1 MGIITAAPGLSRG
14 LSEKVRAKRP
24 VAGLALGRCQ
34 TVTAGMMAL
43 ITMPAPTLQGEEA
56 GGRRVLLLPPPPPG
70 VMSHQHFLEDE
81 SRTAS
86 DSRGERP
93 WSK

>member
-56 GGRRVLLLPPPPPG
+56 GGRRVLLLPPLP
-70 VMSHQHFLEDE
+70 E
-81 SRTAS
+81 
-86 DSRGERP
+86 
-93 WSK
+93 